1 MVFDII
7 VLLVGVVVGWAV
19 PQPDFVKQ
27 LFDMVKERLKA
38 RRPQP
43 IPSQQIQKP
52 SEYRKPPNWGLF
64 L

>member
-38 RRPQP
+38 SSPATDT
-43 IPSQQIQKP
+43 KP
-52 SEYRKPPNWGLF
+52 TDTETKW
-64 L
+64 

>member
-27 LFDMVKERLKA
+27 LFDMVKGKVEGTSPA
-38 RRPQP
+38 TDT
-43 IPSQQIQKP
+43 KP
-52 SEYRKPPNWGLF
+52 TDTETK
-64 L
+64 